1 MVALSSRIGIPSV
14 LPTASKTQETFAN
27 APSTS
32 SRATFKTSFN
42 FLSAL
47 PCQRV
52 TNKIPYP
59 AGAGAGGRLV
69 SVWCVITVDSSSFT
83 RRAAARASLRRIVS
97 V

>member
-1 MVALSSRIGIPSV
+1 MPSV
-14 LPTASKTQETFAN
+14 SPTASKTQETFAN

-32 SRATFKTSFN
+32 SRATFKTSSS
-42 FLSAL
+42 FLSTL

-59 AGAGAGGRLV
+59 AGAGAGGKD
-69 SVWCVITVDSSSFT
+69 WCVTTVDSSSFS

-97 V
+97 VYVSG